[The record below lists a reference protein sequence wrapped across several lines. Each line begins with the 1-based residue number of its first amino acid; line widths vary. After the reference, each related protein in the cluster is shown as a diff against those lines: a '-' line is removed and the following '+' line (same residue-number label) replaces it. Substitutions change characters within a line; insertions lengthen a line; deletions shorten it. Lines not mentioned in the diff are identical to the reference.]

1 MKIKL
6 GKIKYCDLIIQDFGI
21 GFMFDLSIDGGSS
34 GVVDYKNMWNTIKEV
49 KRCNEATHER
59 YQWTV
64 GERNEY
70 LINSVDHINHLM
82 NEAKVYKFSDL
93 KDIPVEITLDGFKL
107 VSFRILTE
115 VL

>member
-6 GKIKYCDLIIQDFGI
+6 GKIRSCDLVIQDLGI

-34 GVVDYKNMWNTIKEV
+34 GVVCSKNMWQTIKEV
-49 KRCNEATHER
+49 KQRNEATHDR

-64 GERNEY
+64 EDRNEY
-70 LINSVDHINHLM
+70 LINSVDHINRLM

-93 KDIPVEITLDGFKL
+93 KDMPVEMTLDGFKL
-107 VSFRILTE
+107 ASFRILTE